1 MYKQINESFL
11 LPNQD
16 LELVA
21 QKREIVQNKPKKVNI
36 GPTCP
41 VCDLTFTKSQN
52 RDHVAWHF
60 MDEFREFVAQTG
72 NERACQLCYYT
83 TEKPDNL
90 VSGKTNFFPFYVS
103 LSNCYGTILSG
114 LVTFTRRR
122 CKCVRALYF
131 TLSVFCTIII
141 SCSL

>member
-1 MYKQINESFL
+1 MKYEKYGTLTVYLSVQIINVCFL

-90 VSGKTNFFPFYVS
+90 VRQT
-103 LSNCYGTILSG
+103 LIL
-114 LVTFTRRR
+114 FRFIYR
-122 CKCVRALYF
+122 
-131 TLSVFCTIII
+131 IPEIN
-141 SCSL
+141 